1 MDVREAAA
9 LLDEIAQDGSRS
21 FEIASEL
28 RKCSESPCDPVV
40 RTAAAALDYCLT
52 ESNEPRRETYGPFCP
67 MLETDLGVTPPYTSD
82 LEHDVLATWEQLAA
96 LVQSPVVAAR
106 LHDLL
111 WVTRFGETRH
121 EHARAAIDNYIAA
134 TELAHCDGLEPFSF
148 LDRAFD
154 LSRELNVPE
163 VAQRVAQRA
172 GEELVAE
179 YKRHEAD
186 PRPGVVIRL
195 LTLLV
200 DLPAADRPDD
210 LRKRLD
216 EAHALFAGNYPDDRI
231 ALFQLQ
237 ERLAHGDQEEI
248 NRLRRASVDLWI
260 QWAEQQERGL
270 LRQDALLRAL
280 ELANNTNAPADMR
293 DEARRRIA
301 NTDPDDLQLHS
312 IEASIDVSTEE
323 IDKLVGSVVGC
334 DGIGPALDRLGR
346 WWPPTGNAAEVAAFA
361 DKLLERF
368 VIRQLASQVVLDD
381 EGRPLRYLETAQ
393 EKRDR
398 EIVRCEILSA
408 RSHAVFA
415 RLVLD
420 RMGQT
425 YSPDRD
431 ELTTLFRTE
440 LITGEQAG
448 VFARSIQHYWAG
460 GFDESIHIALPRVEA
475 VLRQL
480 LAAAGGV
487 TWNSPQRGTSPTR
500 RDGGVKSLG
509 EILRGLSEC
518 IPDEQHAIHVL
529 LTDAVGLNLRNRYL
543 HGLVAHTPGDQ
554 ALQQD
559 AALVLWIAARL
570 RLLRLQ
576 PSTDSPAEDD

>member
-237 ERLAHGDQEEI
+237 ERLAHG
-248 NRLRRASVDLWI
+248 RS
-260 QWAEQQERGL
+260 RG
-270 LRQDALLRAL
+270 RS
-280 ELANNTNAPADMR
+280 
-293 DEARRRIA
+293 IA
-301 NTDPDDLQLHS
+301 
-312 IEASIDVSTEE
+312 
-323 IDKLVGSVVGC
+323 
-334 DGIGPALDRLGR
+334 
-346 WWPPTGNAAEVAAFA
+346 F
-361 DKLLERF
+361 
-368 VIRQLASQVVLDD
+368 
-381 EGRPLRYLETAQ
+381 
-393 EKRDR
+393 
-398 EIVRCEILSA
+398 
-408 RSHAVFA
+408 
-415 RLVLD
+415 
-420 RMGQT
+420 
-425 YSPDRD
+425 
-431 ELTTLFRTE
+431 
-440 LITGEQAG
+440 GEQASISG
-448 VFARSIQHYWAG
+448 SSGRSSRSAGCCDRMPSCEPLSLRTTPTPRRTCGMRPAAGSRTPIPTIYSCILSRRPSTSRRRRSTSSSGLSSVATGLAPLSIASAG
-460 GFDESIHIALPRVEA
+460 GGLQQGMQRRSPHSRINCWSASSSGSSP
-475 VLRQL
+475 LRSCS
-480 LAAAGGV
+480 
-487 TWNSPQRGTSPTR
+487 TTR
-500 RDGGVKSLG
+500 
-509 EILRGLSEC
+509 
-518 IPDEQHAIHVL
+518 
-529 LTDAVGLNLRNRYL
+529 
-543 HGLVAHTPGDQ
+543 VAHSATWRLPKRS
-554 ALQQD
+554 
-559 AALVLWIAARL
+559 VIAR
-570 RLLRLQ
+570 
-576 PSTDSPAEDD
+576 